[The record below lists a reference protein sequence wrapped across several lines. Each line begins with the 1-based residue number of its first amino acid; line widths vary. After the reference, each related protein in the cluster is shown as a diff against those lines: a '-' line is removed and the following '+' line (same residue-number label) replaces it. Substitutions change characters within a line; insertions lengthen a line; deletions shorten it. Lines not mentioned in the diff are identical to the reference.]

1 MQQHKIKDEI
11 NALRAPNL
19 CITHFW
25 ASDTGAENVKS
36 KQKNSNPFSKVS
48 LMSRILI
55 AEDEP
60 RIAAFLEKGLRSS
73 GFTTVVATDGDEVVL
88 MATSNNFDLLLLDLG
103 LPVKDGWT
111 VLKELRSQ
119 GSQLPI
125 IILTARDDVNA
136 KVAGLERGAD
146 DYVTKPFNF
155 KELLARV
162 RLRLRPNP
170 LPRVQEH
177 QLLELPEKLPKVPE
191 KKDRAKLKTEGGGKT
206 LVHAKQIK
214 YTLCDKER
222 LIKGGVILN
231 YPTKTYSNFSLKIFG
246 LDSVTSQSGVF
257 WWGDAG
263 EIVIEFNL
271 KYAEGKKSESLQGTL
286 KLLDKT
292 WKEEKGRWIASVRSS
307 GQEVARAE
315 GIWFL
320 DNTPLSP

>member
-1 MQQHKIKDEI
+1 MV
-11 NALRAPNL
+11 
-19 CITHFW
+19 
-25 ASDTGAENVKS
+25 SDTRAEIVKS
-36 KQKNSNPFSKVS
+36 KPKNSNLLSKVG

-88 MATSNNFDLLLLDLG
+88 MAMSNSFDLLLLDLG

-111 VLKELRSQ
+111 VLEELRSQ

-162 RLRLRPNP
+162 RLRLRASQP
-170 LPRVQEH
+170 PRIPET
-177 QLLELPEKLPKVPE
+177 QLAELPEKQLPRVSGKNDGT
-191 KKDRAKLKTEGGGKT
+191 KSKGGRVGKT
-206 LVHAKQIK
+206 LVQAKHIK
-214 YTLCDKER
+214 YTLCDRER
-222 LIKGGVILN
+222 LIKGGVVLN
-231 YPTKTYSNFSLKIFG
+231 YATKTYSSFSLKIFG
-246 LDSVTSQSGVF
+246 LGSATSQSGVF
-257 WWGDAG
+257 WWDDAG
-263 EIVIEFNL
+263 EVVIEFNL
-271 KYAEGKKSESLQGTL
+271 KYAEGQKSESLQGTL
-286 KLLDKT
+286 KLLDRT
-292 WKEEKGRWIASVRSS
+292 MKEEKGRWIASVRSS

-315 GIWFL
+315 GTWFW
-320 DNTPLSP
+320 DNIPLSAF